1 MMPARYN
8 APNIDLSHHSIC
20 SIALG
25 AIFETEL
32 GLSLGYERM
41 PCVDDENELFSFNV
55 TFVKSLSLTRV
66 TLKFLTH
73 VRGHYFLWL
82 VGGGLIS
89 GALYLGGVMTVNPT
103 CD

>member
-8 APNIDLSHHSIC
+8 APDIDLSHHSIC

-73 VRGHYFLWL
+73 VWGHYFLWL
-82 VGGGLIS
+82 VGGASSQGRYI
-89 GALYLGGVMTVNPT
+89 LGVS
-103 CD
+103 

>member
-8 APNIDLSHHSIC
+8 APDIDLSHHSIC
-20 SIALG
+20 SIALS

-73 VRGHYFLWL
+73 VWGHYFLWL
-82 VGGGLIS
+82 VGGPHLR
-89 GALYLGGVMTVNPT
+89 GVIFWGRHDHKSNL
-103 CD
+103 